1 MISAAQYAR
10 IKTIAYKCAIY
21 TVALFLI
28 GIAQVSFFSK
38 INIFSA
44 TPDLLLSAIAI
55 LCMREDHKVTAI
67 CSIIAGVFY
76 CSFGGAEYPVYI
88 LFSFVC
94 GYVMWIFANRSF
106 GKKYT
111 SFLAICAVLFLA
123 KAVFNVFYSTLFGGS
138 FAILRVLSSIV
149 LPELASSVA
158 LCSISYIIFNTLHR
172 IINKKF
178 RRKESFKNEF

>member
-1 MISAAQYAR
+1 MISAAQSAK

-28 GIAQVSFFSK
+28 GIAQATFFSK
-38 INIFSA
+38 INIFNA
-44 TPDLLLSAIAI
+44 TPDLLLSAVA
-55 LCMREDHKVTAI
+55 LMCMREDHKVTAI

-88 LFSFVC
+88 LFSFMC
-94 GYVMWIFANRSF
+94 GYVMWIFANRAF
-106 GKKYT
+106 GKSYT
-111 SFLAICAVLFLA
+111 SFLAISSVLFLA

-138 FAILRVLSSIV
+138 FAILRTLSSIV
-149 LPELASSVA
+149 LPELVSSMVF
-158 LCSISYIIFNTLHR
+158 CSVSYIIFNTLYK
-172 IINKKF
+172 IINRKS